1 LLARRRSS
9 SFSDLTTTMSFLGI
23 QKETPAERQIRAL
36 LFDECVQ
43 VLSSFEMNQVA
54 SLTYG
59 DLVCDQIFEMI
70 ENIVAQPMNYTP
82 LSIQK
87 ALIITKHIL
96 VYGSE
101 KCVNSAYGIAK
112 FMAAL
117 QEFNTVLMAQQ
128 QKGAMAIFQ
137 RIQGGGV
144 DKGGPVRDAAVAVCQ
159 LLVNIDELK
168 KIRNSS
174 ADPNSLVPIG
184 DDRVVFITDE
194 VRLHLLKKRIDDEH
208 RIRLQSNL
216 AQSAGS
222 FGGGYN
228 SKDGK
233 TVVGAAHGIEEM
245 LKMATKHTS
254 KFSDDAQQ
262 YNPDAAI
269 LAELAAEHKAAQALQ
284 AKAANLRRNPVAPA
298 KPKHQAADFDLL
310 DFGGS
315 QPTSASAN
323 AMGGDLFGETDFLG
337 VMTSSHP
344 PETSLGNPSNDLLG
358 LGLGFGLDASHTS
371 TSTASNSA
379 IALHHDPFALIPT
392 HANGDPADLLG
403 TPGGLGGGTSAAGR
417 NADPV
422 DLLGTPGAIDAL
434 YGAPSNSLLSGVTS
448 MLAGI
453 GLSKSNNKNN
463 VEAKKPIMAVN
474 QDRFAA
480 LNALTPAGGSDG
492 PSVTLSQSIVEPGS
506 FSFTKS
512 SLDSVS
518 AWTPQPMSNGYPPN
532 ANDTGTFLSGGMG
545 SPPVI
550 SAPQTM
556 EHMVYPSMASS
567 VLPVGA
573 MVPPPTMP
581 PRLPPMGDFP
591 SPALGRPPLPM
602 TMPSPPPLPEPTVL
616 AGAGH
621 VGASYG
627 GSPEADDNPWV
638 MGGMVG
644 SGLDPVAPAPGAPP
658 PPPPP
663 SF

>member
-1 LLARRRSS
+1 
-9 SFSDLTTTMSFLGI
+9 MSFLGI

-59 DLVCDQIFEMI
+59 DLVCDQIFEII
-70 ENIVAQPMNYTP
+70 EDIVAQPMNYTP

-87 ALIITKHIL
+87 ALIITKHVL

-144 DKGGPVRDAAVAVCQ
+144 DKGGPVREAAVAVCQ

-245 LKMATKHTS
+245 LKMANKHTS
-254 KFSDDAQQ
+254 KFSDDGRQ

-284 AKAANLRRNPVAPA
+284 AKAADLRRNPVAPA
-298 KPKHQAADFDLL
+298 KPKNQAVDFDLL

-315 QPTSASAN
+315 PPTSASTN
-323 AMGGDLFGETDFLG
+323 AMGGDLLGETDFLG

-344 PETSLGNPSNDLLG
+344 PETSIGNPSNDLLG
-358 LGLGFGLDASHTS
+358 LGLDFGPDAGHTS

-379 IALHHDPFALIPT
+379 IALHHDPFALLPA
-392 HANGDPADLLG
+392 HATADLLG
-403 TPGGLGGGTSAAGR
+403 TPGGFGVGTSAAER

-453 GLSKSNNKNN
+453 GLAKSNNLNN
-463 VEAKKPIMAVN
+463 AEAKKPIMAAN
-474 QDRFAA
+474 EDRFSA

-492 PSVTLSQSIVEPGS
+492 PSITLSQSMVEPES
-506 FSFTKS
+506 FSYTKS
-512 SLDSVS
+512 SLDSLN
-518 AWTPQPMSNGYPPN
+518 AWTVQPMSNGYPPN
-532 ANDTGTFLSGGMG
+532 MNDNGTFLSGGMS
-545 SPPVI
+545 SPPVVP
-550 SAPQTM
+550 APQTM
-556 EHMVYPSMASS
+556 EQMVYPSMASS
-567 VLPVGA
+567 VLPVEG

-581 PRLPPMGDFP
+581 PPLPPIGDLP
-591 SPALGRPPLPM
+591 SPAIARPPLPM
-602 TMPSPPPLPEPTVL
+602 AMPSPPPLPEPTVL

-627 GSPEADDNPWV
+627 GSPEDLEDNPWV

-658 PPPPP
+658 PPPPS